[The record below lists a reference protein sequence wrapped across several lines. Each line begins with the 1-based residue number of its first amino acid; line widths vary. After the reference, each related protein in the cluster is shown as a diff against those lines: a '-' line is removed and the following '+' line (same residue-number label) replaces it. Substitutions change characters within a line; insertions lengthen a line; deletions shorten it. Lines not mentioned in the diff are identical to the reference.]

1 MLRVALRRRRMEG
14 NMSNMIELN
23 PVDFVTIG
31 TIGPKGRRTFH
42 LQAGQDNRIVS
53 FTIEKEQ
60 AQALSSA
67 IAELLDAIEADAAAR
82 TEADFSQLD
91 MDLREPIEP
100 LFRISQLGLA
110 YEANNNKIILEVQEF
125 VPRAEEDFAADDENA
140 ALDDLD
146 DIDDIE
152 DLDELEEEDAREAFN
167 LFENNEG
174 EQQVVRMWCTREQ
187 MRALSLHAMDTV
199 KSGRPDARQNGR
211 IIFYWT

>member
-1 MLRVALRRRRMEG
+1 
-14 NMSNMIELN
+14 MSNVIELN

-67 IAELLDAIEADAAAR
+67 IAELLEDIEANAASR

-91 MDLREPIEP
+91 MELREPIEP
-100 LFRISQLGLA
+100 LFRIAQLGLA
-110 YEANNNKIILEVQEF
+110 YEANDNKIILVVQEL
-125 VPRAEEDFAADDENA
+125 VPQAAEAFSEDDENG
-140 ALDDLD
+140 ALDELD
-146 DIDDIE
+146 DIDELD
-152 DLDELEEEDAREAFN
+152 DLDELEEEEAREAFN
-167 LFENNEG
+167 LFESNEG
-174 EQQVVRMWCTREQ
+174 EPQVVRMWCTREQ
-187 MRALSLHAMDTV
+187 MRALSLRAMDTV
-199 KSGRPDARQNGR
+199 KSGRPDAKQNGR

>member
-1 MLRVALRRRRMEG
+1 
-14 NMSNMIELN
+14 MSNVIELN

-67 IAELLDAIEADAAAR
+67 IAELLDDIESDGGVR
-82 TEADFSQLD
+82 TEADFSRLD

-100 LFRISQLGLA
+100 LFRIAQLGLA
-110 YEANNNKIILEVQEF
+110 YEAHDNKIILVVQEL
-125 VPRAEEDFAADDENA
+125 VPQAAEEFSDDDEGA
-140 ALDDLD
+140 ALDDLE
-146 DIDDIE
+146 DIE
-152 DLDELEEEDAREAFN
+152 DMQDLDELEEDEAREAFN
-167 LFENNEG
+167 LFESNEG
-174 EQQVVRMWCTREQ
+174 EPQVVRMWCTREQ

-199 KSGRPDARQNGR
+199 KSGRPDAKQNGR